1 MVCLFGGK
9 FMCPFCLDAA
19 AKVRKKGY
27 FVKRSTRAERI
38 QRYRCLDCG
47 RSFSDQTRRLTYR
60 ERKPHVDQPIYRL
73 LNSGMSQRRCA
84 FILGVARKTVARKLV
99 RLGRAART
107 KHLRWLDSSAA
118 AGYGVVV
125 FDEMETI
132 EHTKL
137 KPLAI
142 AVGVVEGKR
151 LILKAEVSQMPAK
164 GRLAARSRSK
174 YGRRRDAR
182 RRGLR
187 RVLAAARLAMP
198 QTTIVKS
205 DQSPRYPGL
214 VRAFFPDAKHLTYK
228 GRRACV
234 VGQGELKAGG
244 FDPLFSLNHTCAMF
258 RDNLK
263 TLSRRTWCTP
273 KRPDR
278 LQALVDIYVTFHND
292 RILEKDRRPAMNG
305 DPIV

>member
-1 MVCLFGGK
+1 
-9 FMCPFCLDAA
+9 MCPFCLDTTPR
-19 AKVRKKGY
+19 VRKKGY
-27 FVKRSTRAERI
+27 FAKQSTRAERI
-38 QRYRCLDCG
+38 QRYLCLDCG

-84 FILGVARKTVARKLV
+84 FILGIARKTVARKLV
-99 RLGRAART
+99 RLGRAARA
-107 KHLRWLDSSAA
+107 KHLRWLDSGAA
-118 AGYGVVV
+118 AGFDVVV

-142 AVGVVEGKR
+142 AVSVVEGKR

-164 GRLAARSRSK
+164 GRLAARSRAR
-174 YGRRRDAR
+174 YGRRRDER

-187 RVLAAARLAMP
+187 RVLSAARLAMP
-198 QTTIVKS
+198 KTAIVKS
-205 DQSPRYPGL
+205 DEAPRYPRH
-214 VRAFFPDAKHLTYK
+214 VKAFFPAAKHLTYK
-228 GRRACV
+228 GRRACI

-244 FDPLFSLNHTCAMF
+244 FDPLFSLNHTCAML

-292 RILEKDRRPAMNG
+292 RILDKRLRPVMEA
-305 DPIV
+305 DPIL